1 MMVRLSDTHRL
12 PIWLLALLADSI
24 SAADN
29 ATQFDNGKEF
39 SAALQKRYET
49 ADIASRVA
57 RLAASGTYEEA
68 EKILAGLLREKPL
81 SLDGNRM
88 LEKVYVR
95 LSTMEQ
101 LRVWNQWCS
110 ARPTSHFPFTVR
122 GMYFLERA
130 RFLNGANNT
139 LLLSERQRRNFDH
152 FLRSGRADLEK
163 AAELNSS
170 APGPPAALTS
180 LSIHLELP
188 RTDMEK
194 WFQRSLAND
203 PGWLG
208 AYRAK
213 LLYLS
218 PWWYGSDQMMTQFAR
233 QCFASGRGLQ
243 AQRRRHALQTPMQSP
258 LTI

>member
-1 MMVRLSDTHRL
+1 MIVRLSDPRRV
-12 PIWLLALLADSI
+12 PIWLLALLTVFLADSI
-24 SAADN
+24 CAADGDP
-29 ATQFDNGKEF
+29 QFDKEKEF

-49 ADIASRVA
+49 AEIASRVV

-81 SLDGNRM
+81 SLDGNRV
-88 LEKVYVR
+88 LEKVYMR

-101 LRVWNQWCS
+101 LRVWNRWCS
-110 ARPTSHFPFTVR
+110 ARPMSHFPFTVR

-130 RFLNGANNT
+130 RFLDGANTT
-139 LLLSERQRRNFDH
+139 LLLSERQRRDFDH

-180 LSIHLELP
+180 LSIHLKLP
-188 RTDMEK
+188 RAEMEK
-194 WFQRSLAND
+194 WFQRSLAID

-213 LLYLS
+213 LLYRVDRCKHLCS
-218 PWWYGSDQMMTQFAR
+218 RP
-233 QCFASGRGLQ
+233 
-243 AQRRRHALQTPMQSP
+243 
-258 LTI
+258 